1 MSVFYI
7 PCLKKG
13 LGRRRD
19 TDSVDYFFKSTIITI
34 TDQCFFQITPEE
46 EAEGTRSSE
55 HLPKP
60 TRTRHTQSRPPTSQP
75 RETRNSEKDA
85 SRRSSRKKS
94 HTSSSNFE
102 LTIDNGHINLFHQGK
117 ELIDL
122 SNSEKQVVYH
132 SVTLKLEDS
141 SLKIVNSSGY
151 TQREY
156 DGVTNLITFDGRHM
170 SEHKRAMVRVQVPK
184 GQLYVSQDKAF
195 YSSSEQLN
203 MLLNDQLA
211 RVIPRQSDTMLMF
224 QALPGGDLMLLIN
237 GEPVVTLSGAAV
249 MEVPVSNYIQY
260 TNGTIY
266 VRNAIKD
273 VDLEDRVYSKV
284 NQFCVLNGYHPGLD
298 KYNKSLPQ
306 QHISGGGRL
315 YVHTKSSE
323 AFYSRNRQINTA
335 IDEHISR
342 IAESP
347 KDLVF
352 AIRFENTLSNQSDTN
367 PEIVLLVNGDEI
379 FHFDPSDTEDQ
390 SLTLRH
396 SLKYTNKTLF
406 ILKGSHGVAGAFID
420 VKELLVF
427 DGFKISAYQGSAT
440 APFAGGGQIFNSGSK
455 ALYSQN
461 VELNDQIGEA
471 LIAVEGNFETAA
483 HNYSVSESNTSTTK
497 APYSQSLITST
508 ESNDHSIH
516 TEDPQLVHDSS
527 RTANSE
533 TSISTNPKTHKTIK
547 DESPRIIKSK
557 EGSKADSPHSR

>member
-1 MSVFYI
+1 MA
-7 PCLKKG
+7 
-13 LGRRRD
+13 GRGD

-60 TRTRHTQSRPPTSQP
+60 TRTRYTRSRPSTGEP
-75 RETRNSEKDA
+75 RETRKS
-85 SRRSSRKKS
+85 KKS

-102 LTIDNGHINLFHQGK
+102 LTIDNGHINLFHRGK

-141 SLKIVNSSGY
+141 SLKIINSSGH

-156 DGVTNLITFDGRHM
+156 DGVTDLITFDGKHM
-170 SEHKRAMVRVQVPK
+170 SEHKRAAVRVQAAK
-184 GQLYVSQDKAF
+184 GQLFVSRDKAF

-203 MLLNDQLA
+203 MLLDDQLA
-211 RVIPRQSDTMLMF
+211 RVIPRQSDAMLMF

-237 GEPVVTLSGAAV
+237 GEPVVTLNGAARAV

-273 VDLEDRVYSKV
+273 GDLEDRVYLKV
-284 NQFCVLNGYHPGLD
+284 NQFWVLNGYRPGLV
-298 KYNKSLPQ
+298 KYNESLPK

-315 YVHTKSSE
+315 YIHSNSGE

-335 IDEHISR
+335 INEHISR

-347 KDLVF
+347 RDLVF
-352 AIRFENTLSNQSDTN
+352 AIRFDNTLSNQSDVN

-396 SLKYTNKTLF
+396 SLKYAHKTLF
-406 ILKGSHGVAGAFID
+406 ILEGNRGVAGAFID

-427 DGFKISAYQGSAT
+427 DGFKISVYQGSAT
-440 APFAGGGQIFNSGSK
+440 APFAGGGQVFNSGSR

-461 VELNDQIGEA
+461 AELNDQIGEA
-471 LIAVEGNFETAA
+471 LIAVESTFETAA
-483 HNYSVSESNTSTTK
+483 HNYSVSESNISTTN
-497 APYSQSLITST
+497 APNSQNLITST